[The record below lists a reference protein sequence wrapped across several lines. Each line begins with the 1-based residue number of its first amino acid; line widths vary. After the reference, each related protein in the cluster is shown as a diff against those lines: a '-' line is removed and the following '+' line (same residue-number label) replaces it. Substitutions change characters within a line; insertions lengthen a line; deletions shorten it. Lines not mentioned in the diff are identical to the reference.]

1 MNQLSE
7 PSFSQLSQPKQ
18 IAKPASKPKRYKPW
32 IYAASIATFSLLTGI
47 AIVSRLEEPTQSASV
62 TEVAGLPVRTVA
74 ARTAPIQSW
83 VFGDGNVRAV
93 RAKHLTFEIS
103 GTVNQIAQIDGR
115 ELREGDRVFA
125 GQLLARVDDRQLQA
139 DLAQSRAAAAE
150 ARQQELSAIAQQQ
163 QAQAQVGQAQ
173 AQVGQAQ
180 AQVAAAEAE
189 RSRAVQNVT
198 RAEADV
204 RRAESNLELA
214 EADFHRYRDLVEQ
227 QVVERRQLDVAR
239 NAYNEAQASLESAR
253 AALRA
258 AHDDVR
264 AAETQIAAAQ
274 SQVTAAEQNV
284 IAIEGSVRAAD
295 SQIQA
300 ARAGIESAD
309 ANITRSSVEVEDS
322 QIVAPFDGIV
332 AYLNVRQGEYW
343 NPQIV
348 NSGSY
353 QDLIESIPIVI
364 IDPSQYDVEIELPAY
379 EGQQVRPGQRA
390 IVVLEQ
396 DMTDASQTGLTSE
409 QLTEIAVAEGT
420 VFSVSPSVT
429 PGRRGVEVTVRISEG
444 EEKLQHGARVH
455 TWIATD
461 ENPNAIVAPYR
472 AFVYRDRNPHVFV
485 VNPDTHR
492 VEERT
497 VELGIEGLSQQEI
510 VRGVEPNEAIV
521 VEGQNRLVNGT
532 PVEIIE

>member
-1 MNQLSE
+1 MNGLSKQ
-7 PSFSQLSQPKQ
+7 PFSPLSQHENP
-18 IAKPASKPKRYKPW
+18 AKPAPKWRKPW
-32 IYAASIATFSLLTGI
+32 IYFASIATFSLLTGV
-47 AIVSRLEEPTQSASV
+47 AVVSRLQEPIQSASISDA
-62 TEVAGLPVRTVA
+62 AGLPVRAVPA
-74 ARTAPIQSW
+74 HTAPIESW

-103 GTVNQIAQIDGR
+103 GTVNTIVQIDGR
-115 ELREGDRVFA
+115 ELREGDRVSA
-125 GQLLARVDDRQLQA
+125 GQLLAQVDDRQLQA

-150 ARQQELSAIAQQQ
+150 ARQQELTAIAQQQ
-163 QAQAQVGQAQ
+163 QTQAQVEQAR
-173 AQVGQAQ
+173 AQVEQYR
-180 AQVAAAEAE
+180 AQVASTEAQ
-189 RSRAVQNVT
+189 RSQAIQNVT

-204 RRAESNLELA
+204 HRAESNLELA
-214 EADFHRYRDLVEQ
+214 EADFNRYSDLVEQ

-253 AALRA
+253 ASLRA

-274 SQVTAAEQNV
+274 SQVAAAEQNV

-300 ARAGIESAD
+300 ARAGVESAE

-332 AYLNVRQGEYW
+332 AYLNVREGEYW
-343 NPQIV
+343 NPQVV
-348 NSGSY
+348 NSTSY

-364 IDPSQYDVEIELPAY
+364 IDPSQYEIEIELPAF
-379 EGQQVRPGQRA
+379 EGQQVEPGQRA
-390 IVVLEQ
+390 LVVLEQ
-396 DMTDASQTGLTSE
+396 DMTTASQIGLTSE

-429 PGRRGVEVTVRISEG
+429 PGRRGVEVTVRISHG
-444 EEKLQHGARVH
+444 GDKLKHGARVH
-455 TWIATD
+455 TWIAVD
-461 ENPNAIVAPYR
+461 ENPNAVVAPYR
-472 AFVYRDRNPHVFV
+472 AFVYRDREPHVFV
-485 VNPDTHR
+485 VNPETNH

-510 VRGVEPNEAIV
+510 VRGVEPNERIV
-521 VEGQNRLVNGT
+521 VEGQNRLVDGT